1 MDSNVRQ
8 FHFQPVEGRRDSGRS
23 LSLWLNSLNP
33 ADRSVVKSQ
42 QGLKVFQHC
51 CVNLC
56 LFTSK
61 DTREAFVCLFVTVKL
76 RDKLMNAAES
86 APWYHINNSMKL
98 LRSLLGQINASAA
111 SPQNLPT
118 GSLKDVR

>member
-23 LSLWLNSLNP
+23 LSLWLYSLNP

-42 QGLKVFQHC
+42 QGLKVFRHC

-56 LFTSK
+56 LFT
-61 DTREAFVCLFVTVKL
+61 AFVCLFVTVKL
-76 RDKLMNAAES
+76 QYKLMNAAEL